1 MNSKPLKIC
10 ALCIISTAITILLA
24 CENTVNFNNTAPSD
38 VSITTSKCYVA
49 ASGTVRLTGVATDD
63 DGDSLTFYWNAASG
77 TFNEVTANGSQ
88 VDWIAP
94 ATPGTVTIAMTVSD
108 QIATK
113 TARQTITV
121 CELLPTQ
128 IMVTRTIAN
137 SGHIYITSGGAA
149 TRIPGNVAV
158 TVEPGVTIVIDKPL
172 GGLQVNGQLI
182 AVGTATQKVKFIG
195 NSCGSED
202 GLYSGIYFLQDEA
215 EGTLRYCDI
224 SGGQQGVTARDG
236 GVATLRNCQVFG
248 HTDFGVSSQ
257 NGSAVDVIECN
268 VWENGDGIFVS
279 DASAAIRR
287 TSVRYNGADGIVC
300 NQTEDD
306 STYVVTIDSCVVANN
321 YLDGIELGE
330 RAAPTIHYCSIFA
343 NDDSNG
349 GNYALRLVANI
360 SPEDIRAEN
369 NYWGLGNDTADE
381 IAAVILDA
389 NDTYTGNIAAVI
401 FTPWLSQA
409 PVARAG
415 VAGIAGGAWAR

>member
-1 MNSKPLKIC
+1 M
-10 ALCIISTAITILLA
+10 A

-49 ASGTVRLTGVATDD
+49 AGGTVRLTGQATDD

-77 TFNEVTANGSQ
+77 TFNEVTANGSK

-94 ATPGTVTIAMTVSD
+94 STPGTVTIAMTVSD
-108 QIATK
+108 QIAAK

-121 CELLPTQ
+121 CELLPAQ

-137 SGHIYITSGGAA
+137 SGHIYITNGASA

-158 TVEPGVTIVIDKPL
+158 TVEPGVTIVIDKPS
-172 GGLQVNGQLI
+172 GGLEVNGQLI
-182 AVGTATQKVKFIG
+182 AVGSATQRIKFIG
-195 NSCGSED
+195 NSCGAED
-202 GLYSGIYFLQDEA
+202 GLYDGIYFQEREA

-224 SGGQQGVTARDG
+224 SGGKDGVTARNG

-257 NGSAVDVIECN
+257 NGASVNVVECN
-268 VWENGDGIFVS
+268 VWENGEGVFVS

-306 STYVVTIDSCVVANN
+306 STYIVTIDSCIVANN

-330 RAAPTIHYCSIFA
+330 RAAAAIHYCSIFA

-349 GNYALRLVANI
+349 GNFALRLVANI
-360 SPEDIRAEN
+360 SPEDIHAEN

-381 IAAVILDA
+381 ISAIILDA
-389 NDTYTGNIAAVI
+389 NDMYTGNIAVVI

-409 PVARAG
+409 PVARTGAPGFAG
-415 VAGIAGGAWAR
+415 DAWAR